1 MIGNI
6 EWIDETHTRCLFV
19 ECPDGALELSEPI
32 ETMEEYADQKAKE
45 AFEVKIETDYNQYK
59 KEAGK

>member
-19 ECPDGALELSEPI
+19 ECPDGAWELSEPI
-32 ETMEEYADQKAKE
+32 ETTLTDDWSEELLSIQ
-45 AFEVKIETDYNQYK
+45 I
-59 KEAGK
+59 